1 MVRINIRTMDVWT
14 FIHFIGAVVIAS
26 VILFFTRD
34 IALVFVLGSVI
45 VLVWEGIE
53 VCLKKAYD
61 VFNIPFG
68 RETVFECANNIA
80 FDIIAG
86 EIGLLIVVVV
96 YEIFFKL

>member
-1 MVRINIRTMDVWT
+1 MVRINKRTLDIWAFV
-14 FIHFIGAVVIAS
+14 HFICAVAIAS

-34 IALVFVLGSVI
+34 IALVFVLGSVLI
-45 VLVWEGIE
+45 LVWEGIE

-86 EIGLLIVVVV
+86 EMGLLLAVVV
-96 YEIFFKL
+96 YEIFFNL

>member
-1 MVRINIRTMDVWT
+1 MARINIRTIDAWT
-14 FIHFIGAVVIAS
+14 LIHFIGAVAIAS

-45 VLVWEGIE
+45 VLMWEGVE

-68 RETVFECANNIA
+68 RETVFEVGGNIA

-86 EIGLLIVVVV
+86 ELALIIVVVV
-96 YEIFFKL
+96 YEMFFNI